1 MPQMN
6 TSASV
11 TINPNYIYTG
21 MLSVPHIEF
30 RSQYPRMLRNNI
42 DKKEFD
48 EILRTIEI
56 FVNAEFSKIFKA
68 QRSTTI
74 ANIPFFIIPIANIIK
89 MNSLQKKFQKQYLAF
104 ERFIDD
110 YIYKLNDDLFLEEKG
125 VEVLSSWE
133 EMPYQ
138 GPQGGSHNRGG
149 LSRELRLVFNLI

>member
-21 MLSVPHIEF
+21 MFSAPHIEF

-48 EILRTIEI
+48 EILKNIEAY
-56 FVNAEFSKIFKA
+56 VNEEFKKIFKA
-68 QRSTTI
+68 QRKTAL
-74 ANIPFFIIPIANIIK
+74 ANIPFYLIPIANVIR
-89 MNSLQKKFQKQYLAF
+89 MNSLQKKFQKEYLEF
-104 ERFIDD
+104 ERIIDD

-133 EMPYQ
+133 EMPFQ
-138 GPQGGSHNRGG
+138 GAGSPNRGG
-149 LSRELRLVFNLI
+149 ISRELKLIFNLI